1 MPESWLAG
9 LLALQGVMGGIDTVV
24 NHELIER
31 LPYRV
36 QARREIGLHAIREAI
51 YAALF
56 LGLAWHAWHGAWAG
70 VIALLLAGE
79 VFVTATDEWVEN
91 HTRVLPDNE
100 RVLHVFLTLN
110 LGLLIAVLV
119 PLLLAWASRP
129 TALAPTSHG
138 GLSWALTGL
147 GAASAIWSLRDLV
160 AWRRLRRARL
170 GQ

>member
-1 MPESWLAG
+1 MLESWLAP
-9 LLALQGVMGGIDTVV
+9 LLVLQATMGAIDTVL

-36 QARREIGLHAIREAI
+36 QARREIGLHCIREAI

-56 LGLAWHAWHGAWAG
+56 IGLAWHAWHGALAG

-79 VFVTATDEWVEN
+79 VCVTAFDEWVEN
-91 HTRVLPDNE
+91 RTRVLPNNE

-110 LGLLIAVLV
+110 LGLLIAVLA
-119 PLLLAWASRP
+119 PMLPTWASRP
-129 TALAPTSHG
+129 TALAPADHG
-138 GLSWALTGL
+138 GLSWALTVFGV
-147 GAASAIWSLRDLV
+147 ASAAWSVRDLA

-170 GQ
+170 

>member
-1 MPESWLAG
+1 MPESWIPP
-9 LLALQGVMGGIDTVV
+9 LLVLQGVMGGIDTVL
-24 NHELIER
+24 NHELLER

-36 QARREIGLHAIREAI
+36 QARREIGLHSLREAI

-56 LGLAWHAWHGAWAG
+56 IGLAWHAWHGALAA
-70 VIALLLAGE
+70 VIALLLGAE

-91 HTRVLPDNE
+91 HSRVLPSNE

-119 PLLLAWASRP
+119 PVLLAWSSQP
-129 TALAPTSHG
+129 TALVATDHG
-138 GLSWALTGL
+138 WLSWALSAL
-147 GAASAIWSLRDLV
+147 GATAAAWSVRDLA

-170 GQ
+170 